1 MMDNRRSPATQK
13 NVRIRQQGGT
23 SSNAEWFGRRVV
35 PGAVVLIGGARL
47 SDFRVRV
54 AQSHLRRDLLPSFW
68 SDIGLAVSSK
78 SFVTVPF
85 ALDDASRVPETNAVS
100 EVAFKDIDSVAFF
113 PNVAVLELVKPTEAI
128 RKNVDKLKA
137 QRSAVDLPTMLLAWL
152 GYVWGAGDRRNPLL
166 QEIGLPS
173 AVLVETAFAMS
184 GIELTPGLAS
194 KSSCP
199 EAVWQSALW
208 WQSYYESSADIPTSV
223 VATDTTAKA
232 ADAPVQIIPRGA
244 FRTLQRAAAVLDP
257 GDARKR
263 RK

>member
-1 MMDNRRSPATQK
+1 MDNRRSSATQK
-13 NVRIRQQGGT
+13 NARIKPQGG
-23 SSNAEWFGRRVV
+23 SSGNAEWFARRVTA
-35 PGAVVLIGGARL
+35 GAVVLIGGARL

-54 AQSHLRRDLLPSFW
+54 AQSHLRRDMMPSFW

-85 ALDDASRVPETNAVS
+85 ALGDASRVPETNAVR
-100 EVAFKDIDSVAFF
+100 EVAFKDIDGTAFF
-113 PNVAVLELVKPTEAI
+113 PNVAVLEFVSPTEAI
-128 RKNVDKLKA
+128 RKNIDKLKA
-137 QRSAVDLPTMLLAWL
+137 QRSAIDLPSMLLAWL
-152 GYVWGAGDRRNPLL
+152 GFVWGAGERRNPLL

-208 WQSYYESSADIPTSV
+208 WQSYYESTADIPASQ

-232 ADAPVQIIPRGA
+232 GRAAVQIVPRGA
-244 FRTLQRAAAVLDP
+244 FRTLQRAAAILDP
-257 GDARKR
+257 SDTRKR